1 MLDGSTQ
8 QNVVM
13 AFSEE
18 EVNHLR
24 EIFELFDRDKVGSI
38 SIKDLEAIMQSLN
51 RDPEEAK
58 LLLMQIKQ

>member
-1 MLDGSTQ
+1 MLDGSPQ